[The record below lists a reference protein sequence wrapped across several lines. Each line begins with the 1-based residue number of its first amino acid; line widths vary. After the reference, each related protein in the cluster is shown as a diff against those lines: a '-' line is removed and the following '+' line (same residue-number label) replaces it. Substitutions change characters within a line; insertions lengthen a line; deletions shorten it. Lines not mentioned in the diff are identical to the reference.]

1 MFRLTRNYAA
11 QARTASGVNI
21 VLGLWMIASPWVFD
35 YSGKAA
41 VFSSLTVGALVALL
55 AAIRVASLH
64 DSAGLSGIN
73 LLLALW
79 TVVSPWA
86 YGYMTNEGALLNNI
100 VVGILIA
107 ALASWSAIATDA
119 EQRRRPDASAH

>member
-1 MFRLTRNYAA
+1 MLRLARNYVA
-11 QARTASGVNI
+11 QARAASGANI
-21 VLGLWMIASPWVFD
+21 VLGLWMLASPWVFD

-41 VFSSLTVGALVALL
+41 VLSSLTVGALVALL

-73 LLLALW
+73 LLFALW
-79 TVVSPWA
+79 TVVSPRV
-86 YGYMTNEGALLNNI
+86 YGYITNEGALLNNI
-100 VVGILIA
+100 AVGLLIA

-119 EQRRRPDASAH
+119 EQRRRPDTSAH